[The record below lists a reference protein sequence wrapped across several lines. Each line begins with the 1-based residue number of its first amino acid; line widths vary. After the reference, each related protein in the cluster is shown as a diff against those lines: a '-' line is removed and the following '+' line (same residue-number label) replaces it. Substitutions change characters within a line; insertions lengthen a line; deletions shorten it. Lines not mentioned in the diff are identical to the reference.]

1 MNGQKLKIVDNFT
14 VAFGRLR
21 ANVWERNGI
30 KLGTKL
36 KVYKAVVLPTILYAC
51 ETWTVYQRHAKRLNH
66 FHKPFWKAVKIKWQD
81 KIPDTEVLK
90 KAGMQGVHTVLK
102 LAQLRWTGHVIR
114 IPDE

>member
-1 MNGQKLKIVDNFT
+1 MHIGDEVTARIAKAS

-30 KLGTKL
+30 KLDTKL
-36 KVYKAVVLPTILYAC
+36 KVYKAAVLPTLLYAC

-66 FHKPFWKAVKIKWQD
+66 FHLIVSCLKIMLKVKWQG

-90 KAGMQGVHTVLK
+90 KAGMQSMHTVLK
-102 LAQLRWTGHVIR
+102 LAHLRWTGHVI
-114 IPDE
+114 